1 MAWEVRPY
9 LNMTVLTR
17 YEDDRTGED
26 LQDISGVNYSAGI
39 VLNNGDGIFCRL
51 NVAYAGSQDI
61 IDYESSY
68 PYQDTTLDS
77 NTVTDLTASWRF
89 YENTR
94 MGAFTLRGE
103 VRNLFDEDYAY
114 VKGYPMPGRG
124 LYAGLRWDY

>member
-68 PYQDTTLDS
+68 PYQNTTLES
-77 NTVTDLTASWRF
+77 NIITDLTASWQF
-89 YENTR
+89 YENART
-94 MGAFTLRGE
+94 GAFTLRGE